1 MIDAVAAPLG
11 LLSCPTARR
20 NPLGKSAERGS
31 KPMSSRAQ
39 SLDPIVRDRLVC
51 PQDHGPLLDA
61 GDELYNPRLRVAYR
75 IDADGIPVMLATEAR
90 AVDDEEH
97 QRLTSA

>member
-1 MIDAVAAPLG
+1 MQVA
-11 LLSCPTARR
+11 
-20 NPLGKSAERGS
+20 
-31 KPMSSRAQ
+31 RAQ
-39 SLDPIVRDRLVC
+39 ALDPIVRQRLVC

-75 IDADGIPVMLATEAR
+75 IDADGIPVMLADEAR

-97 QRLTSA
+97 ARLTARA